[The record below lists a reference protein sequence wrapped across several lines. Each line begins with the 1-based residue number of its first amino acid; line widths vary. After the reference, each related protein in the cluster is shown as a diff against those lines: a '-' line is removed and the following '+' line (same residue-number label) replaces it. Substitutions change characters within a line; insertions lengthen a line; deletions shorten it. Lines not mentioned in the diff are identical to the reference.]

1 MKGEQTMTREELMKM
16 SKKDLKARLVALN
29 KEAQAKAGDDLQ
41 KIMDEAKEISGILG
55 DIANREALAG
65 MMQDGTENPDP
76 TAGTGEEGEE
86 PQNQARTKSGK
97 NLKDG
102 KKVKYKAKAL
112 ANPMNTLTTTS
123 GVVMPHH
130 TSPDI
135 APTFNDVSSLI
146 DRVRIVPLPGGETYQ
161 RPFVKS
167 YGDGAGSTEENADY
181 NVSEP
186 EFGYSDIVREKITA
200 YAEEP
205 EEMQKLPD
213 ADYDGVVE
221 ESVARSI
228 KRYAS
233 RQILIGPGGT
243 GKFRGI
249 FYNPAKAEEDIID
262 RATDIDTITA
272 IDDGTLDEIIYSYG
286 GDEEVEDVAVL
297 ILNKKDLKKFAKLR
311 DKQGRK
317 VYTIVNHGN
326 TGTIDEVPYII
337 NSACGEIGGTPGAYC
352 MAYGPLSNYE
362 VAIFSDIDAQKST
375 EYKFKQG
382 QIAYKA
388 CVFMGGNVVA
398 KNGFIRVKN
407 KEAGK

>member
-1 MKGEQTMTREELMKM
+1 MTREELMKM
-16 SKKDLKARLVALN
+16 SKKELKDRLKDLGKN
-29 KEAQAKAGDDLQ
+29 AQALSGQELTDA
-41 KIMDEAKEISGILG
+41 MDEARTIGEILDEIKAREDLMAAAQAAGGADPDDTGDGKPGESG
-55 DIANREALAG
+55 NEPKNQVRE
-65 MMQDGTENPDP
+65 
-76 TAGTGEEGEE
+76 
-86 PQNQARTKSGK
+86 KSGK
-97 NLKDG
+97 ALKDG
-102 KKVKYKAKAL
+102 KRVSYKAKVLASPRNAL
-112 ANPMNTLTTTS
+112 STAT

-135 APTFNDVSSLI
+135 MPTFNNVSSLI
-146 DRVRIVPLPGGETYQ
+146 DRVKTVPLVGGESYQ

-167 YGDGAGSTEENADY
+167 YGDGAGSTEENTDY
-181 NVSEP
+181 NTSEP
-186 EFGYSDIVREKITA
+186 IFGYADIVREKITA

-205 EEMQKLPD
+205 EEMSKLPD

-221 ESVARSI
+221 ESVTRAIR
-228 KRYAS
+228 RYAS
-233 RQILIGPGGT
+233 RQILVGAGGT

-249 FYNPAKAEEDIID
+249 FYNPASSADDIID
-262 RATDIDTITA
+262 RNTDISTVTA
-272 IDDGTLDEIIYSYG
+272 IDGGTLDEIIYSYG
-286 GDEEVEDVAVL
+286 GDEDVEDMAVL
-297 ILNKKDLKKFAKLR
+297 ILSKKDLKKFAKLR
-311 DKQGRK
+311 DKQGCK
-317 VYTIVNHGN
+317 VYTIMNHGN

-337 NSACGEIGGTPGAYC
+337 NSACAEIGGTADAYC

-407 KEAGK
+407 PGA